1 MNTQQ
6 RKENL
11 NKTRKGFTMKNTIT
25 RVDALNYAIAAVTNS
40 NEVLTSPDEIVEV
53 LTKIRDQIAKPRKTS
68 DEAKA
73 KAKDKRAKART
84 ALMEQVL
91 PIIREGVADGGT
103 AKEIFER
110 CADTLPADFTTAK
123 VQYILL
129 HEMADEVVKTEQK
142 GKPNV
147 YTLR

>member
-11 NKTRKGFTMKNTIT
+11 NKTRKGTNMKNTIT
-25 RVDALNYAIAAVTNS
+25 RVDALNIAINS
-40 NEVLTSPDEIVEV
+40 IPMDIENPTEVVDV

-73 KAKDKRAKART
+73 KAKDKRAKARA

-91 PIIREGVADGGT
+91 PIVRKGVADGGT

-110 CADTLPADFTTAK
+110 CADALPADFTAHK

-129 HEMADEVVKTEQK
+129 NEMADEVVKTEAK
-142 GKPNV
+142 GKPNI
-147 YTLR
+147 YTMKG

>member
-1 MNTQQ
+1 
-6 RKENL
+6 
-11 NKTRKGFTMKNTIT
+11 MKNTIT

-40 NEVLTSPDEIVEV
+40 NEVLTNPDEIVDV

-73 KAKDKRAKART
+73 KAKAKRADARAT
-84 ALMEQVL
+84 LMAQVL

-110 CADTLPADFTTAK
+110 CADALPKDFTAAK

-129 HEMADEVVKTEQK
+129 HEMADEVVKTEAK

-147 YTLR
+147 YKMKG

>member
-1 MNTQQ
+1 
-6 RKENL
+6 
-11 NKTRKGFTMKNTIT
+11 MKNTIT
-25 RVDALNYAIAAVTNS
+25 RVDAMNYAIAAITNS
-40 NEVLTSPDEIVEV
+40 TEVLTNPDEIVEV
-53 LTKIRDQIAKPRKTS
+53 LTKIRDGIAKPRKVS

-91 PIIREGVADGGT
+91 PIIRESVAVGGT

-110 CADTLPADFTTAK
+110 CADALPEDFTSAK

-129 HEMADEVVKTEQK
+129 HELADEVVKTETK
-142 GKPNV
+142 GKANT

>member
-1 MNTQQ
+1 
-6 RKENL
+6 
-11 NKTRKGFTMKNTIT
+11 MKNTLT

-40 NEVLTSPDEIVEV
+40 NEVLTNPDEIVEV

-73 KAKDKRAKART
+73 KAKAKRANERA
-84 ALMEQVL
+84 ALMKQVL

-110 CADTLPADFTTAK
+110 CADALPADFTANK

-129 HEMADEVVKTEQK
+129 NEMADEVVKTEAK
-142 GKPNV
+142 GKPNI
-147 YTLR
+147 YKLKG

>member
-1 MNTQQ
+1 
-6 RKENL
+6 
-11 NKTRKGFTMKNTIT
+11 MKNTIT
-25 RVDALNYAIAAVTNS
+25 RVDALNIAINS
-40 NEVLTSPDEIVEV
+40 IPMDIENPTEVVDV

-91 PIIREGVADGGT
+91 PIVREGVADGGT
-103 AKEIFER
+103 AKEIYER
-110 CADTLPADFTTAK
+110 CADALPADFTVAK

-129 HEMADEVVKTEQK
+129 HEMADEVVKTEAK

-147 YTLR
+147 YKMKG